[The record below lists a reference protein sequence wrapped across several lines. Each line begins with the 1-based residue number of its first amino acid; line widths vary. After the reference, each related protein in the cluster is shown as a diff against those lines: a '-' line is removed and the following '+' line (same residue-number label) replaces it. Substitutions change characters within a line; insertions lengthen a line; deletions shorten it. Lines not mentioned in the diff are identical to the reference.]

1 MVDPDTQMTEADA
14 DTVSTPAD
22 AADAG
27 KNPDNAKRRQIIDG
41 ACRMFLSQGFD
52 AASMGAIA
60 KAAGVSK
67 GTLYVY
73 FKSKEDLFE
82 AIVFEQARKQA
93 EQIFDF
99 DNGADMGQELH
110 RLGTQFVK
118 FVCRK
123 EGGISPL
130 RTVIA
135 IADRMPELGA
145 RFYAWGPAS
154 GIAKLKSYFDAKVA
168 QGALRAHDTEV
179 AAAQFLDACLSLT
192 FKPLMFNA
200 APQPSDALIER
211 VVSTAVATYLA
222 AYKV

>member
-1 MVDPDTQMTEADA
+1 
-14 DTVSTPAD
+14 
-22 AADAG
+22 
-27 KNPDNAKRRQIIDG
+27 
-41 ACRMFLSQGFD
+41 
-52 AASMGAIA
+52 MGAIA

-99 DNGADMGQELH
+99 DDGAELRQELH
-110 RLGTQFVK
+110 RLGTQFVQ

-135 IADRMPELGA
+135 
-145 RFYAWGPAS
+145 
-154 GIAKLKSYFDAKVA
+154 
-168 QGALRAHDTEV
+168 
-179 AAAQFLDACLSLT
+179 
-192 FKPLMFNA
+192 
-200 APQPSDALIER
+200 
-211 VVSTAVATYLA
+211 
-222 AYKV
+222 